1 MPVAIIMS
9 KIGNIPAVIFEN
21 EEEDLLEYL
30 KELIESP
37 KLANIEDARVWL
49 ASLPAPSGWFESL
62 RLAKAAT
69 EALKVP
75 IDATPDE
82 IKKARQFLSMSQTEF
97 ARALGVGGNNNTVR
111 KIAFEWEKGT
121 KRMNEQA
128 VKKRR
133 AIVLERQIT
142 KVPDLKV

>member
-1 MPVAIIMS
+1 
-9 KIGNIPAVIFEN
+9 
-21 EEEDLLEYL
+21 
-30 KELIESP
+30 
-37 KLANIEDARVWL
+37 
-49 ASLPAPSGWFESL
+49 
-62 RLAKAAT
+62 
-69 EALKVP
+69 
-75 IDATPDE
+75 

-128 VKKRR
+128 VKKMR